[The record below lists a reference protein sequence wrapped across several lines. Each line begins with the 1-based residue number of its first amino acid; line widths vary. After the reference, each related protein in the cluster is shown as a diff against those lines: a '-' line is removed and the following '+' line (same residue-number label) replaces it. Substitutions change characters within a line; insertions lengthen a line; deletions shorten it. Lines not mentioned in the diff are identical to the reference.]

1 MRNRRIVLRVESLE
15 GRKVPSHGSMPTPE
29 VVVEVISVE
38 TVTQTSY
45 PTITVAEYVPPGNF
59 YD

>member
-1 MRNRRIVLRVESLE
+1 
-15 GRKVPSHGSMPTPE
+15 